1 MCLWQLPPFL
11 LFGIYVT
18 FIHPLFRRKVD
29 KTDED
34 WEDPTVK
41 RIKRRIE
48 VKWGWYCILSLFV
61 WILLSVGIAVLIV
74 KTTSDDGAKKLVS
87 RWVAGPLLDTWKVY
101 Y

>member
-11 LFGIYVT
+11 LFGIYYT
-18 FIHPLFRRKVD
+18 FMHPLFRRKTGKD
-29 KTDED
+29 DDD
-34 WEDPTVK
+34 WEDPVVK

-48 VKWGWYCILSLFV
+48 VKWGLYCILSLLV
-61 WILLSVGIAVLIV
+61 WILVIAGMAVLIV
-74 KTTSDDGAKKLVS
+74 KTTSNDKKLVS